1 MLEKSQCSPNCKHS
15 SPNCEHWKNGEGEE
29 GRRGRWVEGAEE
41 GGDSEDREHL
51 SESAPVEGT
60 CTVGGRGPSPLAR
73 SASSDT

>member
-1 MLEKSQCSPNCKHS
+1 
-15 SPNCEHWKNGEGEE
+15 
-29 GRRGRWVEGAEE
+29 VEGAEE